1 MLINPGHY
9 QSCLAMEETSLKGDS
24 GLRNMPSYSSNKT

>member
-1 MLINPGHY
+1 MLINPCYY
-9 QSCLAMEETSLKGDS
+9 QSCLAMEETNLGGG